1 MVGERGLSNCAIAS
15 KKTIIKSYAMLPEYL
30 CIIDDEQNMKYYS
43 CSKT

>member
-15 KKTIIKSYAMLPEYL
+15 KKTIIMLPEYL